1 MSLAG
6 GICCATGANGPCP
19 HHREVRKIPQH
30 LSSEHTLFPA
40 SRRQQH
46 VWTAV
51 WGPVSIVVTLVR
63 KYRPT

>member
-1 MSLAG
+1 M
-6 GICCATGANGPCP
+6 
-19 HHREVRKIPQH
+19 RKLPQRASYASAHH

-51 WGPVSIVVTLVR
+51 WGPVSIVVTVVR
-63 KYRPT
+63 KYQPS